1 MVCRQDVWGV
11 DALAGQLNYTD
22 TIQKYTPEIQHDQYD
37 IYISLSLHSPPK
49 IHLYISLI
57 HQHGYSQVSI
67 EAKSLLDDD
76 PTGNA
81 LFSYA

>member
-37 IYISLSLHSPPK
+37 IYI
-49 IHLYISLI
+49 YISLSII
-57 HQHGYSQVSI
+57 HQKSI
-67 EAKSLLDDD
+67 YISH
-76 PTGNA
+76 
-81 LFSYA
+81 